1 MNPTGSYTLRARYVF
16 PVASPP
22 IAGGTVTIAQ
32 QRIVAVGPVPDAS
45 EVEDLG
51 NVAILPGL
59 VNAHTH
65 LEFSDLTSP
74 IGEPRMGLVAWIRR
88 VIAYRREAMPVG
100 GGAVAMGL
108 QQSVRLGTTTLA
120 EIAQPGWPA
129 QALDKPACEAT
140 VLMELIAPRVE
151 RVAAAIELARQHLT
165 AAAGQTL
172 WRPGLSP
179 HAPYSAHPELLRQV
193 VALSATHHV
202 PVAFHLAES
211 HEEMELLETG
221 GGPFEDLLVS
231 LGAWDPTAFWPGM
244 TSLDYLHILA
254 RAERAL
260 VIHGNYLGD
269 DEIAM
274 LAENRDRMAVVYC
287 PRTHAWFGHKPYPLE
302 KLLAAGALVAL
313 GTDSRASSPD
323 LSLLAEM
330 RTVAQRH
337 PAVRRD
343 AVLQLGTRG
352 GARALGRERI
362 GSLEPGHWANL
373 AVVALPER
381 DAADPHDLLFDSNRP
396 VLRTY
401 VRGTLVSPA
410 SHP

>member
-1 MNPTGSYTLRARYVF
+1 MSLTESQTLRARYVF

-32 QRIVAVGPVPDAS
+32 QRVVAVGPAPVAGQF
-45 EVEDLG
+45 EDLG

-65 LEFSDLTSP
+65 LEFSDLTRP
-74 IGEPRMGLVAWIRR
+74 IGEPRMGLVPWIRR
-88 VIAYRREAMPVG
+88 VIDYRRDAMPAPS
-100 GGAVAMGL
+100 GAVAMGL
-108 QQSVRLGTTTLA
+108 QQSARLGTTTVA
-120 EIAQPGWPA
+120 EIAQPGWSPETF
-129 QALDKPACEAT
+129 DKSGCDAT
-140 VLMELIAPRVE
+140 VLMELIAPRME

-165 AAAGQTL
+165 AAAGQTV

-179 HAPYSAHPELLRQV
+179 HAPYSAHPELVRQV

-211 HEEMELLETG
+211 REEMELLETG
-221 GGPFEDLLVS
+221 GGPFEDLLMS

-254 RAERAL
+254 RAQRAL

-269 DEIAM
+269 DEIAV

-287 PRTHAWFGHKPYPLE
+287 PRTHAWFGHRPYPLE

-313 GTDSRASSPD
+313 GTDSRASAPD
-323 LSLLAEM
+323 LSVLAEM

-337 PAVRRD
+337 PAIRRD
-343 AVLQLGTRG
+343 AILQMGTLC
-352 GARALGRERI
+352 GARALGYERI

-381 DAADPHDLLFDSNRP
+381 DADDPHDLLFDSNRP

-401 VRGTLVSPA
+401 ARGTLISSS